1 MKLISFAAKNC
12 ASRLMFI
19 RAATMLCGQVS
30 RVGRSARKLLRPKNL
45 QLARQHLIVSLK
57 SCQKS
62 FSREDGGA
70 IVEFVALAIPLFIPI
85 FIYLN
90 SFSSVSANEEI
101 AQSMAREV
109 LRVYVIS
116 ESDGAGQE
124 LSGRAAQLLAR
135 QWNLSDSERATL
147 RTTMDCSHFPCLTAN
162 GRIKL
167 TLSFIDE
174 ETKRKVSAS
183 AQEHLSPWL

>member
-1 MKLISFAAKNC
+1 MNWKVTRLD
-12 ASRLMFI
+12 SRL
-19 RAATMLCGQVS
+19 RA
-30 RVGRSARKLLRPKNL
+30 R
-45 QLARQHLIVSLK
+45 
-57 SCQKS
+57 
-62 FSREDGGA
+62 FSQEDGGA

-90 SFSSVSANEEI
+90 SFSSVSANEQI
-101 AQSMAREV
+101 ARSMAREV

-116 ESDGAGQE
+116 ENDGAAQE
-124 LSGRAAQLLAR
+124 ISGKAAQLLAR
-135 QWNLSDSERATL
+135 QWKLSDTEVASL

-167 TLSFIDE
+167 TLFFIDD
-174 ETKRKVSAS
+174 ETQRKVSAS

>member
-1 MKLISFAAKNC
+1 MSLLIHEVK
-12 ASRLMFI
+12 
-19 RAATMLCGQVS
+19 
-30 RVGRSARKLLRPKNL
+30 AR
-45 QLARQHLIVSLK
+45 
-57 SCQKS
+57 
-62 FSREDGGA
+62 FSQDDGGA

-90 SFSSVSANEEI
+90 SFSSVSANEQI
-101 AQSMAREV
+101 ARSMAREV

-116 ESDGAGQE
+116 ENDGAAQE
-124 LSGRAAQLLAR
+124 ISGRAAQLLAR
-135 QWNLSDSERATL
+135 QWKLSDTEIDSL

-167 TLSFIDE
+167 TLSYVDDE
-174 ETKRKVSAS
+174 TQRKVSAS

>member
-1 MKLISFAAKNC
+1 MNKSPEILLSYVKAISIRISSYVR
-12 ASRLMFI
+12 SR
-19 RAATMLCGQVS
+19 
-30 RVGRSARKLLRPKNL
+30 
-45 QLARQHLIVSLK
+45 
-57 SCQKS
+57 
-62 FSREDGGA
+62 FSQEDGGA

-90 SFSSVSANEEI
+90 SFSSVSANEQI
-101 AQSMAREV
+101 ARSMAREV

-116 ESDGAGQE
+116 ENDGAAQE
-124 LSGRAAQLLAR
+124 ISGRAAQLLAR
-135 QWNLSDSERATL
+135 QWKLSQTEVASL

-167 TLSFIDE
+167 TLSFIDD
-174 ETKRKVSAS
+174 ETQRKVSAS